1 MKPDYENELQQQLI
15 EYEYVVKQ
23 QKRRVNSVIN
33 NKIDV
38 VLQKQQ
44 IESD

>member
-15 EYEYVVKQ
+15 EYEYVVQQ
-23 QKRRVNSVIN
+23 QKRHVNSVID

-38 VLQKQQ
+38 ALQKQ
-44 IESD
+44 